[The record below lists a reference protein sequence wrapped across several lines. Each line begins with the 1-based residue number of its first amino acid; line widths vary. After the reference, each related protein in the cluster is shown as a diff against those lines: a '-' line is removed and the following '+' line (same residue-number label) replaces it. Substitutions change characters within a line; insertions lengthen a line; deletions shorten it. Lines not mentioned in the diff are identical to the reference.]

1 MAAATKQPTK
11 QPTTQPT
18 KQFAKQ
24 PAKQSATVRISA
36 QSHLRL
42 RELAAQDG
50 EPMQAVLD
58 KALEQYQ
65 RQKFLAD
72 CDAAYA
78 ALQQDP
84 EAWAGYQAELAAWE
98 VTSMDGLEPEE
109 KREPEGNRNERG
121 SAADAGGA
129 CG

>member
-1 MAAATKQPTK
+1 MAA
-11 QPTTQPT
+11 TTGRT
-18 KQFAKQ
+18 T
-24 PAKQSATVRISA
+24 KQSATVRISA

-78 ALQQDP
+78 ALQRDP

-109 KREPEGNRNERG
+109 NGNERG
-121 SAADAGGA
+121 SVADAGGA